1 MLCIHNIPLLS
12 GLDDSEIEKIS
23 KGVSSH
29 TYKKGEVIFQQGER
43 ASKLYIVCAGKLKI
57 FKNLAEGK
65 EQILYILSEGDFI
78 GAFNLLKADRFDF
91 SAVAL
96 ETTQISTLD
105 KSAFDQVM
113 ISNPEITLKI
123 FEKAYERIMKAESLV
138 ERLSSSTPDA
148 KVIGLLID
156 LISDFGKP
164 AKGGGIMLELT
175 INREEMGSYA
185 GIARETMSRK
195 LQLFDEMG
203 LIKLV
208 GAKKILI
215 CDVAKLKAMV

>member
-1 MLCIHNIPLLS
+1 MCIHNIPLLS
-12 GLDDSEIEKIS
+12 GLDDLEIEKIS
-23 KGVSSH
+23 EGVSSRA
-29 TYKKGEVIFQQGER
+29 YKKGDVVFKQGER
-43 ASKLYIVCAGKLKI
+43 ANKLYIVCSGKIKI
-57 FKNLAEGK
+57 FKNMLEGK

-78 GAFNLLKADRFDF
+78 GAFNLLKADEFDF

-96 ETTQISTLD
+96 EATQISTLE
-105 KSAFDQVM
+105 KSAFDKIM

-138 ERLSSSTPDA
+138 ERLSSSNPDA

-156 LISDFGKP
+156 LVSNFGSP
-164 AKGGGIMLELT
+164 REDGGILLELT
-175 INREEMGSYA
+175 MSREEMGSYA

-203 LIKLV
+203 LIKLI
-208 GAKKILI
+208 GAKKILVY
-215 CDVAKLKAMV
+215 DLAKLKAMI